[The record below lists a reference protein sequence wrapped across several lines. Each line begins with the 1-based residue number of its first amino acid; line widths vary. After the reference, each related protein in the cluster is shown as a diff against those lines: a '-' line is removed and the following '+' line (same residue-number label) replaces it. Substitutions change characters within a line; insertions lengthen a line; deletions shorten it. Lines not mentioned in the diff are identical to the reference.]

1 MSKIFVY
8 AFVGVAIIHGL
19 IHLMGLVAYW
29 PLGEIAE
36 LPYKTVLVNG
46 RFNLGATGMKL
57 FSAFWLITTLG
68 FVVGAIGLVTNQ
80 SWAMPVLLVTSV
92 LSIIITALDWEV
104 AFRGTIISAVMIVL
118 MLTVPRLV
126 AWLGMA

>member
-8 AFVGVAIIHGL
+8 AFVGVAVIHGL

-36 LPYKTVLVNG
+36 LPYKTMLVNG
-46 RFNLGATGMKL
+46 RFNLGSTGMRL
-57 FSAFWLITTLG
+57 FSSIWLVVTIG
-68 FVVGAIGLVTNQ
+68 FVAGAIGLATNQ
-80 SWAMPVLLVTSV
+80 SWAMPVLFVTSV

-104 AFRGTIISAVMIVL
+104 AFRGTIISAVMVVL
-118 MLTVPRLV
+118 MLIGPRFNAL
-126 AWLGMA
+126 LGMA